1 MFFVCLNVKYMS
13 CGLVV
18 KRWIPDSKVVGSS
31 PAIGHQY

>member
-1 MFFVCLNVKYMS
+1 MFFVCLNVKYMN

-31 PAIGHQY
+31 PPIGHQY